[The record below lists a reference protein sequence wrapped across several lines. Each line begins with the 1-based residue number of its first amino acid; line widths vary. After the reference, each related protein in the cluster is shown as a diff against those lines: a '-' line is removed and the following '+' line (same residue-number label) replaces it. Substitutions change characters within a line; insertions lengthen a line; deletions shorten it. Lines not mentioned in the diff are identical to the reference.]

1 MSETAVSLRLCDA
14 LAKLKGRNRADPNLR
29 IGYMGLSLGPQDP
42 RGSPTNCIMH
52 RVNSRYMII

>member
-14 LAKLKGRNRADPNLR
+14 LAKLKGRIRAVSNLR

-42 RGSPTNCIMH
+42 RGFQQTVLCIE
-52 RVNSRYMII
+52 SIAGI

>member
-42 RGSPTNCIMH
+42 RVLQQTVLCIE
-52 RVNSRYMII
+52 SIAGI